1 MRAAIIARCS
11 CGILA
16 AGGIPAERIIV
27 DLSARL
33 KGQYNGS
40 DGFFRLLDDDVK
52 QRMIQRQLGYR
63 MSWVDPAIAAAGL
76 VRFVRARA
84 RRDDDHATIA
94 LAINAAMGSENV
106 TERLDL
112 NAGAGMFEQMMDRTG
127 RRFLHQRF
135 R

>member
-52 QRMIQRQLGYR
+52 QRMIQRQLGNR
-63 MSWVDPAIAAAGL
+63 MPWVDPAIAAAGL
-76 VRFVRARA
+76 FRFVRARA
-84 RRDDDHATIA
+84 RRDDHQATIA
-94 LAINAAMGSENV
+94 RSSNAAMAASKA
-106 TERLDL
+106 TEPLDP
-112 NAGAGMFEQMMDRTG
+112 N
-127 RRFLHQRF
+127 
-135 R
+135 